1 MECVKKTLAPV
12 VVMIANYCLV
22 TSYFVRATLSAID
35 AKILSESRRR
45 IQRKFLMQLLLQA
58 GIPLI
63 LLMIPVSAII
73 WTIIFDIF
81 GWQCK
86 IKTD

>member
-1 MECVKKTLAPV
+1 MECMKKTLAPV

-22 TSYFVRATLSAID
+22 TPYFVRATLTAID

-86 IKTD
+86 IKID